1 MGCVMISVTV
11 RYYNILRQR
20 AGLDCERLELP
31 KGSEVGAAVRG
42 LASHHGPALAEML
55 LSPDGE
61 ISPHLVVFLNQQLV
75 FPGRHAPSLA
85 DGDELKLFPA
95 ISGG

>member
-1 MGCVMISVTV
+1 MITVTV

-20 AGLDCERLELP
+20 AGLDCEQLELP
-31 KGSEVGAAVRG
+31 GDIDVSAAIRHLAGRHGPG
-42 LASHHGPALAEML
+42 LAAK
-55 LSPDGE
+55 
-61 ISPHLVVFLNQQLV
+61 LV
-75 FPGRHAPSLA
+75 FPGRHSPSLA